1 MKSNIKERQLC
12 QPTKPNICT
21 CTPGPRKIS
30 CAARSSTRTSRNTAV
45 HSLQTGLTAAGNC
58 RIAYGSYTGTGKSGG
73 SYPNRLDFAETL
85 GKAPAFLYVSR
96 ENSFDYMFLIRGMT
110 YQTSHFPDFG
120 SSETNSITWTAT
132 GVSWSTEYGA
142 SPQLNQ
148 SGVKYYYVAM
158 G

>member
-1 MKSNIKERQLC
+1 M
-12 QPTKPNICT
+12 
-21 CTPGPRKIS
+21 
-30 CAARSSTRTSRNTAV
+30 SSTTTKNL
-45 HSLQTGLTAAGNC
+45 SLHTWEPNDPIRRQEFNENFQKIDETLAHPGNC

-110 YQTSHFPDFG
+110 YQTSNFPDFG

>member
-1 MKSNIKERQLC
+1 MSTNKTEHLHLHAW
-12 QPTKPNICT
+12 
-21 CTPGPRKIS
+21 TPEDLLR
-30 CAARSSTRTSRNTAV
+30 RTEFNENFQKLDTAI

-110 YQTSHFPDFG
+110 YQTSNFPDFG